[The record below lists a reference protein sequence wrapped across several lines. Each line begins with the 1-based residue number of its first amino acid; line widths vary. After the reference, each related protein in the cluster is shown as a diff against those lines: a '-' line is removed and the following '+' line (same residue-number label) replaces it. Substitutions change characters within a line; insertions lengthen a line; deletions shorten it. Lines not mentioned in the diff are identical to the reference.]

1 MVFFLCGV
9 PGTGKTS
16 IARILK
22 DRYNVVELGEVIKAE
37 RLYTNFDEET
47 GSFVIDE
54 EAVRSKIKDLLK
66 DDTIIEWIDLS
77 FVDVQPTAAIV
88 LRTNPL
94 VLKKRLEERGY
105 PPKKVKENVLA
116 ELLGV
121 VHANIIKKWGDRV
134 FDIDTST
141 GGPDQSARLLISV
154 IEGRAKSQAID
165 WLTTLKPDELDELIG
180 QIDFH
185 SVAEDDTP

>member
-141 GGPDQSARLLISV
+141 GGPDQSARLFISV

-165 WLTTLKPDELDELIG
+165 WLTTLKPDELDVLIG